1 MKSKRAFRCFKLN
14 IYSFRFL
21 VIKVIRLNEAAETV
35 TSFIANKSKNID
47 LNTTSIVKYL
57 LRLHTSFYTNLH
69 IYTFASKIKKAI
81 WQSIIITDATVHRK
95 SARN

>member
-1 MKSKRAFRCFKLN
+1 MA
-14 IYSFRFL
+14 
-21 VIKVIRLNEAAETV
+21 NEAAATA

-47 LNTTSIVKYL
+47 LNTASIVKYL

-69 IYTFASKIKKAI
+69 IYTFVSKIKKAI
-81 WQSIIITDATVHRK
+81 WQSIIITDATADRK